1 MAATQEAGQR
11 QRMADQLRGI
21 ALLGI
26 VLVNVPYLAIS
37 GTGYTPESLAA
48 PLDRAVAFG
57 VTFLAEG
64 KFYLI
69 FSMLFGYS
77 TTFIVRPDDP
87 PSRRRYLR
95 RLLGL
100 ALLGLLHAVLLFTGD
115 ILMSYALL
123 GLVLLWVMPWSNE
136 WVLRLARVAWA
147 VATAWLVLLVLT
159 FGSQDTTDLD
169 ELYAEFDLAMASGTF
184 AETVAARIATLPD
197 VLLTLASL
205 QWGLAFAAFCVGL
218 VAGRRELFAH
228 PAAHVGLWRRLALW
242 GLTLGLPLQALA
254 AWLATTSPDGVNS
267 GPQGLAGLAL
277 GFATAPILAGG
288 YVGVF
293 GLLCTR
299 PTGVL
304 KVAEAPGRMSL
315 TVYLSE
321 SLLLCLLYCGW
332 GLGWFG
338 TQGAATVTFV
348 AVGVWAVLAAFAWL
362 WMRRFPRGPLEQVLN
377 RWVRWGE

>member
-1 MAATQEAGQR
+1 
-11 QRMADQLRGI
+11 MADQLRGI

-26 VLVNVPYLAIS
+26 VIVNVPYLAIS
-37 GTGYTPESLAA
+37 GTGYTLESLAA

-77 TTFIVRPDDP
+77 TTFIIRPDDP
-87 PSRRRYLR
+87 LSRRRYLR

-159 FGSQDTTDLD
+159 FGSRDTTDLD